1 MSKLPVISGKETVK
15 ALSKKGFF
23 IHHQKGSHIVMK
35 KEGHPDIRVIVPNHR
50 ELKKGMLRDI
60 IKDAGLTI
68 DEFLCLL
75 K

>member
-15 ALSKKGFF
+15 ALSKIGFY
-23 IHHQKGSHIVMK
+23 IHHQKGSHIVMRK
-35 KEGHPDIRVIVPNHR
+35 DESPDIRVVVPNHR

-60 IKDAGLTI
+60 ISDAGLTV
-68 DEFLCLL
+68 DEFLYLL